1 MMSVV
6 RVKKRFVAFG
16 VILASSLAGI
26 LGCGDSG
33 SDGLAGNSAETG
45 SPELASVGGNLFLDG
60 GKPAALVKVQCL
72 PSDFDVFDDSIPE
85 VFKTETD
92 EKGSFTIRNVGAG
105 TYSVEALDAATG
117 MRLLVQDVVVAV
129 GDSGVSVTDTLKES
143 SFALLDVPKSIR
155 SGEKGVAS
163 VLGTSIYRE
172 VLVKNGSVRVDSLP
186 AGNLDIRLYLESDS
200 LYFKKVFV
208 APSGTLGMTPADSLP
223 QDSGEVPA
231 DSVDADSSV
240 VDSANVDTIPVLD
253 TLVMRF
259 VAPMALPEGSIDSL
273 VTFVSD
279 IPLALRLTPE
289 NCNFDTLAG
298 MEGRWQV
305 RRIKTD
311 GGSSKQLPI
320 ANAYFDSVAQEAV
333 FWVSIDSLNLE
344 DSLELVFDNTLTSAF
359 ARDVFP
365 TNRSYTAVWHFDD
378 GVSPVTDAAEKQN
391 FPGSAAGVKQTDGVV
406 GSGASMKSDSYVVAD
421 KSAEANAELHSD
433 FVYDVLE
440 LFNFSL
446 WIRLDDLSK
455 EQLIFEKADQ
465 EYSLRYDPKD
475 GYVVEVFHIA
485 TEVPADSG
493 AKDTVSYSVR
503 WNSGV
508 EGLAAGEWTYV
519 AFSKH
524 GFSMAGN
531 GQGTLFVND
540 RKVESFTKSSWD
552 GKRSSAADFRLGGFS
567 GALDEFMIGDAFRDD
582 SWTYLTYLNQKP
594 TGYWPQLAPQN

>member
-1 MMSVV
+1 MMSLV

-16 VILASSLAGI
+16 AVLVATLAGI
-26 LGCGDSG
+26 VGCGDSS

-60 GKPAALVKVQCL
+60 GRPAALVKVQCL
-72 PSDFDVFDDSIPE
+72 PSDFDVFSDSVPE
-85 VFKTETD
+85 IFKTETD
-92 EKGSFTIRNVGAG
+92 EKGSFTIGNVGAG
-105 TYSVEALDAATG
+105 SYSVEALDPATG
-117 MRLLVQDVVVAV
+117 MRLLVQDVVVADA
-129 GDSGVSVTDTLKES
+129 DSGVSVTDTLKES

-155 SGEKGVAS
+155 GGERGVAS

-172 VLVKNGSVRVDSLP
+172 VQVKNGFVRVDSLP

-208 APSGTLGMTPADSLP
+208 APPDTLGMTPADSLP
-223 QDSGEVPA
+223 QDSSDAPVDTVET
-231 DSVDADSSV
+231 DTSVE
-240 VDSANVDTIPVLD
+240 DSADVDTIPALD

-273 VTFVSD
+273 VNFVSD

-298 MEGRWQV
+298 MDGRWQV

-333 FWVSIDSLNLE
+333 FWVSIDSLNLD
-344 DSLELVFDNTLTSAF
+344 DSLELVFDNTLTPAF

-378 GVSPVTDAAEKQN
+378 GVASITDAAEKKN
-391 FPGSAAGVKQTDGVV
+391 FPGVASGVKVADGVV
-406 GSGASMKSDSYVVAD
+406 GSGTSMKADSYIIA
-421 KSAEANAELHSD
+421 KNSAAANAELHSD

-446 WIRLDDLSK
+446 WIRLDDLNK
-455 EQLIFEKADQ
+455 EQVIFEKADK
-465 EYSLRYDPKD
+465 EYSLRYDPED
-475 GYVVEVFHIA
+475 GFVVEIFHIA

-508 EGLAAGEWTYV
+508 QGVAAGEWTYV

-524 GFSMAGN
+524 GFSKAGN
-531 GQGTLFVND
+531 GLGTLFVND
-540 RKVESFTKSSWD
+540 RKVEAFTKSAWD
-552 GKRSSAADFRLGGFS
+552 GVRGSAADFRLGGFAGS
-567 GALDEFMIGDAFRDD
+567 LDEFMVGGAFRDD

-594 TGYWPQLAPQN
+594 SGYWPQLSPRK